1 MDECLARSSDGV
13 TPAVAASS
21 GQRAPLRVCRGGGR
35 LNHQLPPL
43 AGGGVGRRICDMAVV
58 PQVNCRD
65 LPPGNRQAPLL
76 QGVGPW
82 RQRRGLCFRT
92 RMKMQRAR
100 QRAGPALARS
110 SSRRSFARRNRV
122 CDAMAHSARS
132 GGTGNWKADTV
143 TGSVPGTLLMESA
156 GCGQRRS
163 WMLVTLLYG
172 RTSYT
177 RGRRAVG
184 SGEPSA
190 SGGQRFSSATPCQ
203 PHWGVHR
210 ARQAATKG
218 LSKMEGD
225 GISRIDSASV
235 SRQCGCGCG
244 WS

>member
-1 MDECLARSSDGV
+1 VPGWWPPE
-13 TPAVAASS
+13 PPVA
-21 GQRAPLRVCRGGGR
+21 PPGGR
-35 LNHQLPPL
+35 GSREADLRHGRGATGQLPRSAAWESPSAIV
-43 AGGGVGRRICDMAVV
+43 AGRWATAAATGVVFSNEDENAAR
-58 PQVNCRD
+58 
-65 LPPGNRQAPLL
+65 PPEGWSRSGEIQQQA
-76 QGVGPW
+76 
-82 RQRRGLCFRT
+82 
-92 RMKMQRAR
+92 
-100 QRAGPALARS
+100 
-110 SSRRSFARRNRV
+110 FARRNRV
-122 CDAMAHSARS
+122 CNAMAHSARNGDTS
-132 GGTGNWKADTV
+132 DWSADTV